1 MRTIEGVLLPVGDDA
16 EPMPVSVSGLDS
28 LQELV
33 GGYIDA
39 TYAEYDT
46 DQMPLEFD
54 EYAKCRIVGYLH
66 DEGAINGMEM
76 NKLAT
81 LMFRQPLFG
90 PVVVVGDCDG
100 NGENTELPDWF
111 LQCVYSGALQQTV
124 QLLDDQAHTLAVA
137 VKFATDEGLIDQE
150 DGIKLGMMMLSDDI
164 EVVQNAEYVL
174 QELLK
179 YFVGRKTGLL
189 EKPSE
194 ELIAEAHA
202 LAKTEVT
209 DEAIYEWLEG
219 GDQ

>member
-1 MRTIEGVLLPVGDDA
+1 VLLPVGDDA
-16 EPMPVSVSGLDS
+16 EPMPVSVSGLES
-28 LQELV
+28 LQALV

-46 DQMPLEFD
+46 EQMPLEFD

-90 PVVVVGDCDG
+90 PVVVVGDCDD

-124 QLLDDQAHTLAVA
+124 ELLDSQAHTLAVA
-137 VKFATDEGLIDQE
+137 VKFAVE
-150 DGIKLGMMMLSDDI
+150 DGLLEHEEALKLGLMMVSDDP
-164 EVVQNAEYVL
+164 ETVENAEFVL
-174 QELLK
+174 QEVLK
-179 YFVGRKTGLL
+179 YYIGRKTGVLDQIT
-189 EKPSE
+189 PDQ
-194 ELIAEAHA
+194 IAEARA
-202 LAKTEVT
+202 LAEQ
-209 DEAIYEWLEG
+209 DEISDEEIYKWLEE